1 MEPTWTTMNNRKS
14 CRDRVGSEDIPAVVQ
29 ELLKDLPSETQTILR
44 VDDNYPFDSNDKKEA
59 EEQFLNNKNTN
70 KLLQDS
76 KNCYDYIFLRQLLKK
91 SPLDSVYTSRK
102 FSEANKNRPVVEV
115 SHRSYEEEFLR
126 EPKQNERPCVKGD
139 NCEGLFISTT
149 DKGFVLREY
158 LLPSQYKTFLQTN
171 TLPSCPQLCLLC
183 RRAAV
188 TRMYVNYRADGDAC
202 SNGAIISDIRNYV
215 AVTGEYCLDQC
226 LLPTGHQYVGL
237 YDPVVHHVRK
247 HLVAK
252 RISGIRY
259 YKQVGYRYPDA
270 GKSLHFLS

>member
-1 MEPTWTTMNNRKS
+1 MEPTWTTIKNRES
-14 CRDRVGSEDIPAVVQ
+14 SRNRSGSEDIPAVVQ

-44 VDDNYPFDSNDKKEA
+44 VDDNFPLESANKKEA
-59 EEQFLNNKNTN
+59 EEQFLNNKNTDR
-70 KLLQDS
+70 LLQDS

-91 SPLDSVYTSRK
+91 SPLDSVYTNRK
-102 FSEANKNRPVVEV
+102 FAEANEKRPVVEV

-139 NCEGLFISTT
+139 NCEGLCISTT

-158 LLPSQYKTFLQTN
+158 LLPSQYKKFLQTN
-171 TLPSCPQLCLLC
+171 TLPDSPQLCLLC

-188 TRMYVNYRADGDAC
+188 TRLYVNYRADGDTFA
-202 SNGAIISDIRNYV
+202 SGTLISDIRNYV
-215 AVTGEYCLDQC
+215 AVTGEYCLEQC

-270 GKSLHFLS
+270 GVSLNFLS